1 MKTHD
6 DGKAGWAPCD
16 DVGETPKEEIVNDK
30 DGISVEAAAK
40 TAEGSGAH
48 PQCEAALGSLV
59 QVCLGRVSELRSI
72 AVWFHFLECF
82 EARAWR
88 FEDKIL
94 ESARMR
100 ICACM
105 LGLCAR
111 ASAARAHVICAPAG
125 HGVHTHAH
133 PVLSGPFG

>member
-59 QVCLGRVSELRSI
+59 QVCLGRVSDLRPI
-72 AVWFHFLECF
+72 AVWFFVE
-82 EARAWR
+82 
-88 FEDKIL
+88 
-94 ESARMR
+94 
-100 ICACM
+100 
-105 LGLCAR
+105 
-111 ASAARAHVICAPAG
+111 
-125 HGVHTHAH
+125 
-133 PVLSGPFG
+133 